1 MSYQRDIQMRLA
13 KLLVGRRTP
22 SWVDAHTAT
31 TLRMLAPVPQLP
43 GETEDCPSFRWNQWV
58 LPQLDALNNL
68 SLQAFWQIANEE
80 VRICRS
86 APPGSFLA
94 HVLTALGAEFAS
106 RGLEPGPVLCEP
118 KTIIEVWM
126 DRFALGC
133 CGVPNCCQEHAYAAA
148 QHTSAPTMGYFEE
161 QEVPD
166 PEMLL
171 PLSIACRSVA
181 LQLLLHHLPNM
192 GRKDFDMLTFL
203 VDSHHRGHDPAT
215 IAPGSLLV
223 RAVTAIRGEQ
233 ERRDAAAAEEARKQ
247 AFELAKHLMLARERL
262 CSCRCEAAAAT
273 LRAAAARNDMEVAR
287 GLLATG
293 VRRALCAAAADLRRA
308 EISLA
313 TNRAATAKLSPLA
326 ASTAGCPSRPLEFVV
341 GAILAQAGDKARA
354 ANVAAGEARAEIA
367 DNALRW
373 GNWIFA
379 LGIPLKFLAGTLTN
393 WHSCQPEFPVLQTLL
408 YMCNHVVDFLKL
420 PEKKG
425 HWLQDLVD
433 DACNVWG
440 GKPPPGSLLEILT
453 APLAPLA
460 APLVEVLTMA
470 ITGADAPPQD
480 DAAADAP
487 PQDDADDADDAP
499 PQDDADDA
507 DDAPP
512 QDDADAADA
521 PPQDDVDAADAPPQ
535 DDVDAADAPPQDDA
549 DANAH

>member
-1 MSYQRDIQMRLA
+1 MRLA
-13 KLLVGRRTP
+13 KLLVGRCTP

-31 TLRMLAPVPQLP
+31 TLRMLAPAQFVLQLP
-43 GETEDCPSFRWNQWV
+43 GEPEDCPSFRWKQWV
-58 LPQLDALNNL
+58 LPQLDTLDNL

-86 APPGSFLA
+86 APPRSFLA

-118 KTIIEVWM
+118 APAHVEVWM

-161 QEVPD
+161 QAVPD
-166 PEMLL
+166 PEILL

-181 LQLLLHHLPNM
+181 LQLLLLHLPSM
-192 GRKDFDMLTFL
+192 GRKDFDMLKFL

-233 ERRDAAAAEEARKQ
+233 ERRDAAAVEEARKQ

-262 CSCRCEAAAAT
+262 CTCNREAE
-273 LRAAAARNDMEVAR
+273 N
-287 GLLATG
+287 
-293 VRRALCAAAADLRRA
+293 
-308 EISLA
+308 SLA
-313 TNRAATAKLSPLA
+313 TNRVARAKLSPLA

-354 ANVAAGEARAEIA
+354 ANVAAGEARAELA
-367 DNALRW
+367 DNALSW

-425 HWLQDLVD
+425 HWIQNLVD

-453 APLAPLA
+453 APLA
-460 APLVEVLTMA
+460 APLPVEVLTMA
-470 ITGADAPPQD
+470 ITGG
-480 DAAADAP
+480 
-487 PQDDADDADDAP
+487 
-499 PQDDADDA
+499 
-507 DDAPP
+507 DAPP
-512 QDDADAADA
+512 QDDADAAD
-521 PPQDDVDAADAPPQ
+521 DAPPQ
-535 DDVDAADAPPQDDA
+535 DAADAADDA
-549 DANAH
+549 H